1 MRKPF
6 LSIMIFMKGKNRL
19 FYSTPDNIDNVFNYY
34 WRLSINIPDFN
45 IIKCIFFILKINKKK
60 KKKKKKKA
68 SHTIIEFEILN
79 LLSTISTI

>member
-1 MRKPF
+1 
-6 LSIMIFMKGKNRL
+6 MKGKNRL

-45 IIKCIFFILKINKKK
+45 IIKCILLYLIIIQ
-60 KKKKKKKA
+60 KKKKA